1 MAPACTASRALRL
14 PEWLWPNITFGA
26 PAMVCM
32 PRARAARAMSNEMGN
47 SEMVASRPSMN
58 ASLSSLSS
66 SCEAMDTPRSRATA
80 ASAVIWAYVSFWLSC
95 C

>member
-1 MAPACTASRALRL
+1 
-14 PEWLWPNITFGA
+14 
-26 PAMVCM
+26 
-32 PRARAARAMSNEMGN
+32 MSSEMGN
-47 SEMVASRPSMN
+47 SEIVASRPSMN